1 MAPPAV
7 KLNLIRVR
15 PYTTFF
21 VRRLRSVDMFCWTGI
36 VRRGGRRS
44 VDMFCWTGKSHLV
57 VVRSLFDSVTL
68 ANASFNLARDACKD
82 RAAAAAAAGVGQ
94 TVFCN
99 TTHEW
104 SIFE

>member
-1 MAPPAV
+1 M
-7 KLNLIRVR
+7 
-15 PYTTFF
+15 
-21 VRRLRSVDMFCWTGI
+21 GI

-44 VDMFCWTGKSHLV
+44 VDMFCWKGKSHLV

-94 TVFCN
+94 KIGQTVFCN
-99 TTHEW
+99 TTHEMVNFCMNECRI
-104 SIFE
+104 SVHLEQHVSR

>member
-21 VRRLRSVDMFCWTGI
+21 VRRL
-36 VRRGGRRS
+36 RS

-94 TVFCN
+94 KIGQTVFCN

-104 SIFE
+104 SIFA